1 MRFILALCDRVCYDL
16 NVYLTDNIKVQIE
29 KEWRKYNAPE
39 GIEVRMLL
47 GLHVKNFAIIDE
59 VELDFRDN
67 LNILSGE
74 TGSGKS
80 ILIGSLNC
88 ALGGRV
94 SKEMIRK
101 DAEFAYVELCF
112 RSEDECVKRVFEK
125 YELPEDDGQIL
136 ISRRIMQNGR
146 SVVKVNGEPTTQ
158 AAVKELA
165 EYLLDV
171 HGQHEHQSLLYK
183 KNHLEILD
191 RFAKKQEE
199 SVLPALRE
207 AYQEYSRCKKALQ
220 EEQVDE
226 AARQR
231 EISLLEYECNEIEAA
246 ELSVGE
252 EEELQARYRILSNQ
266 RQITEAI
273 NQVYQLTAEQDGSA
287 AELVQ
292 HAWKSVDRIA
302 ELDERIGGMRDTLSD
317 IESMLSD
324 FNREVSAYLSDL
336 QDEDTEELSTVS
348 ARLDLIHHLES
359 KYGKDEA
366 AVLKYLAEAREKLNK
381 YADYDNYIAELERK
395 KIAAEASVIKYS
407 EELSAIRKEA
417 AVALAE
423 QITEALNELNF
434 LQVEF
439 TIQLAKSA
447 AYSANGND
455 EAEFM
460 ISLNPGETPAPLAK
474 IASGGEL
481 SRIMLGIKSVLADKD
496 AIETLI
502 FDEID
507 SGISGRTAQKVAER
521 LAVIA
526 KNHQV
531 ICITHL
537 PQIAAMADS
546 HYLIEK
552 QSDGAKT
559 ATDVIL
565 LSEEAVTE
573 ELARMLGGV
582 TVTDSVLQSA
592 REMRELAESVKK
604 SLRNPLKNE

>member
-1 MRFILALCDRVCYDL
+1 
-16 NVYLTDNIKVQIE
+16 
-29 KEWRKYNAPE
+29 
-39 GIEVRMLL
+39 MLL

-101 DAEFAYVELCF
+101 DAEFAYVELYF
-112 RSEDECVKRVFEK
+112 RSDEESVRRVFEK
-125 YELPEDDGQIL
+125 YDLPEDGGQIL

-146 SVVKVNGEPTTQ
+146 SVVKINGEATTQ
-158 AAVKELA
+158 AVVKELA
-165 EYLLDV
+165 ELLLDV

-199 SVLPALRE
+199 TVLPALKE
-207 AYQEYSRCKKALQ
+207 AYQDYSRCKKALQ

-226 AARQR
+226 DARQR
-231 EISLLEYECNEIEAA
+231 ELSLLNYECNEIEAA
-246 ELSVGE
+246 ALVIGE
-252 EEELQARYRILSNQ
+252 EEELQAQYKILSNQ

-273 NQVYQLTAEQDGSA
+273 NQVHQLTAEQDGSA
-287 AELVQ
+287 AELLQ
-292 HAWKSVDRIA
+292 HAWRSVDRIA
-302 ELDERIGGMRDTLSD
+302 DLDERIGGMRDTLSD
-317 IESMLSD
+317 IESMLND
-324 FNREVSAYLSDL
+324 FNREVGAYLSDL
-336 QDEDTEELSTVS
+336 QDEDVEELSRVS
-348 ARLDLIHHLES
+348 ARLDQIHHLES
-359 KYGKDEA
+359 KYGTDVA
-366 AVLKYLAEAREKLNK
+366 SVLKYLEKAQEKLNK

-395 KIAAEASVIKYS
+395 KNAAETLLIQYS
-407 EELSAIRKEA
+407 EELSEIRKVA
-417 AVALAE
+417 AVSLSE
-423 QITEALNELNF
+423 QITDALKELNF
-434 LQVEF
+434 LQIEF
-439 TIQLAKSA
+439 SIQLTKNTT
-447 AYSANGND
+447 YSANGND

-460 ISLNPGETPAPLAK
+460 ISLNPGEEPAPLAK

-559 ATDVIL
+559 ATNVML
-565 LSEEAVTE
+565 LSEDASTE
-573 ELARMLGGV
+573 EMARMLGGV
-582 TVTDSVLQSA
+582 TITDSVLQNA
-592 REMRELAESVKK
+592 KEMRELAESVKL
-604 SLRNPLKNE
+604 SLRSVR

>member
-1 MRFILALCDRVCYDL
+1 
-16 NVYLTDNIKVQIE
+16 
-29 KEWRKYNAPE
+29 
-39 GIEVRMLL
+39 MLL

-101 DAEFAYVELCF
+101 DAEFAYVELYF
-112 RSEDECVKRVFEK
+112 HSEDNGVKAVFEK

-199 SVLPALRE
+199 SVLPRLKA
-207 AYQEYSRCKKALQ
+207 AYQEYSRCKKALL

-226 AARQR
+226 NARQR

-246 ELSVGE
+246 ALVVGE
-252 EEELQARYRILSNQ
+252 EEELQARYKVLSNQ

-273 NQVYQLTAEQDGSA
+273 NQVHQLTAEQDGSA

-292 HAWKSVDRIA
+292 HAWRSVDRIA
-302 ELDERIGGMRDTLSD
+302 ELDERISGMRDTLSD

-336 QDEDTEELSTVS
+336 QDEDMEELGSVS

-359 KYGKDEA
+359 KYGRDEE
-366 AVLKYLAEAREKLNK
+366 AVLQYLAAAQEKRNK

-395 KIAAEASVIKYS
+395 KSEAEALLMQCS
-407 EELSAIRKEA
+407 EELGAIRKDA
-417 AVALAE
+417 AGSLAE
-423 QITEALNELNF
+423 QITDALRELNF

-439 TIQLAKSA
+439 SIQLSKSNT
-447 AYSANGND
+447 YSANGND

-460 ISLNPGETPAPLAK
+460 ISLNPGETPTALAK

-521 LAVIA
+521 LSVIA

-552 QSDGAKT
+552 QSDGTKT
-559 ATDVIL
+559 ATNVVL
-565 LSEEAVTE
+565 LPEKASTE
-573 ELARMLGGV
+573 EIARMLGGV
-582 TVTDSVLQSA
+582 TITDSVLQSA
-592 REMRELAESVKK
+592 KEMRELAESVKK
-604 SLRNPLKNE
+604 SLRN

>member
-1 MRFILALCDRVCYDL
+1 
-16 NVYLTDNIKVQIE
+16 
-29 KEWRKYNAPE
+29 
-39 GIEVRMLL
+39 MLL

-101 DAEFAYVELCF
+101 DAEFAYVELYF
-112 RSEDECVKRVFEK
+112 RSDEESVRRVFEK
-125 YELPEDDGQIL
+125 YELPEDGGQIL

-146 SVVKVNGEPTTQ
+146 SVVKVNGEATTQ
-158 AAVKELA
+158 AVVKELA
-165 EYLLDV
+165 ELLLDV

-199 SVLPALRE
+199 TVLPALKE
-207 AYQEYSRCKKALQ
+207 AYQDYSRCKKALQ

-226 AARQR
+226 VARQR
-231 EISLLEYECNEIEAA
+231 ELSLLNYECNEIEAA
-246 ELSVGE
+246 ALVIGE
-252 EEELQARYRILSNQ
+252 EEELQAQYKILSNQ

-273 NQVYQLTAEQDGSA
+273 NQVHQLTAEQDGSA
-287 AELVQ
+287 AELLQ
-292 HAWKSVDRIA
+292 HAWRSVDRIA
-302 ELDERIGGMRDTLSD
+302 DLDERIGGMRDTLSD
-317 IESMLSD
+317 IESMLND
-324 FNREVSAYLSDL
+324 FNREVGAYLSDL
-336 QDEDTEELSTVS
+336 QDEDVEELSRVS
-348 ARLDLIHHLES
+348 ARLDQIHHLES
-359 KYGKDEA
+359 KYGTDVA
-366 AVLKYLAEAREKLNK
+366 SVLKYLEKAQEKLNK

-395 KIAAEASVIKYS
+395 KNAAETLLIQYS
-407 EELSAIRKEA
+407 EELSEIRKVA
-417 AVALAE
+417 AVSLSE
-423 QITEALNELNF
+423 QITDALKELNF

-439 TIQLAKSA
+439 SIQLTKNTT
-447 AYSANGND
+447 YSANGND

-460 ISLNPGETPAPLAK
+460 ISLNPGEEPAPLAK

-559 ATDVIL
+559 ATNVVL
-565 LSEEAVTE
+565 LSEDASTE
-573 ELARMLGGV
+573 EMARMLGGV
-582 TVTDSVLQSA
+582 TITDSVLQNA
-592 REMRELAESVKK
+592 KEMRELAESVKL
-604 SLRNPLKNE
+604 SLRSVR

>member
-1 MRFILALCDRVCYDL
+1 MCYDL

-324 FNREVSAYLSDL
+324 FNREVSTYLSDL
-336 QDEDTEELSTVS
+336 QDEDTEELGTVS

-417 AVALAE
+417 AVGLAE

-565 LSEEAVTE
+565 LSEEAVTQ

-604 SLRNPLKNE
+604 SLRNPLKNK

>member
-1 MRFILALCDRVCYDL
+1 MSTMIDL
-16 NVYLTDNIKVQIE
+16 VYKQNCWNGE
-29 KEWRKYNAPE
+29 K
-39 GIEVRMLL
+39 MLL

-112 RSEDECVKRVFEK
+112 RSEAEGVKRVFEK
-125 YELPEDDGQIL
+125 YELPEDGGQIL

-165 EYLLDV
+165 EFLLDV
-171 HGQHEHQSLLYK
+171 HGQQEHQSLLYK

-199 SVLPALRE
+199 SVLPKLKA
-207 AYQEYSRCKKALQ
+207 AYQEYSRCKKALL

-226 AARQR
+226 TARQR

-246 ELSVGE
+246 ALVVGE
-252 EEELQARYRILSNQ
+252 EEELQTRYKVLSNQ

-273 NQVYQLTAEQDGSA
+273 NQVHQLTAEQDGSA

-292 HAWKSVDRIA
+292 HAWRSVDRIA
-302 ELDERIGGMRDTLSD
+302 ELDERIGSMRDTLSD

-336 QDEDTEELSTVS
+336 QDEDMEELGSVS

-359 KYGKDEA
+359 KYGRDEE
-366 AVLKYLAEAREKLNK
+366 AVLQYLAVAQEKRNK

-395 KIAAEASVIKYS
+395 KSEVEALLMQYS
-407 EELSAIRKEA
+407 EELGAIRKDA
-417 AVALAE
+417 AGSLAE
-423 QITEALNELNF
+423 QITDALRELNF

-439 TIQLAKSA
+439 SIQLTKNNT
-447 AYSANGND
+447 YSANGND

-460 ISLNPGETPAPLAK
+460 ISMNPGETPAALAK

-496 AIETLI
+496 AVETLI

-546 HYLIEK
+546 HFLIEK

-559 ATDVIL
+559 ATDVVL
-565 LSEEAVTE
+565 LSEEASTE

-582 TVTDSVLQSA
+582 TITDAVLQSA
-592 REMRELAESVKK
+592 KEMRELAKSVKAA
-604 SLRNPLKNE
+604 LRN

>member
-1 MRFILALCDRVCYDL
+1 
-16 NVYLTDNIKVQIE
+16 
-29 KEWRKYNAPE
+29 
-39 GIEVRMLL
+39 MLL

-101 DAEFAYVELCF
+101 DAEFAYVELYF
-112 RSEDECVKRVFEK
+112 HSEDNGVKAVFEK
-125 YELPEDDGQIL
+125 YELPENDGQIL

-199 SVLPALRE
+199 SVLPQLKE
-207 AYQEYSRCKKALQ
+207 AYQEYSRCKKALL

-226 AARQR
+226 TARQR

-246 ELSVGE
+246 ALVVGE
-252 EEELQARYRILSNQ
+252 EEELQARYKVLSNQ

-273 NQVYQLTAEQDGSA
+273 NQVHQLTAEQDGSA

-292 HAWKSVDRIA
+292 HAWRSVDRIA

-336 QDEDTEELSTVS
+336 QDEDMEELGSVS

-359 KYGKDEA
+359 KYGRDEE
-366 AVLKYLAEAREKLNK
+366 AVLQYLAMSQEKRNK

-395 KIAAEASVIKYS
+395 KSEAEALLMQYS
-407 EELSAIRKEA
+407 EELGAIRKDA
-417 AVALAE
+417 AQSLAE
-423 QITEALNELNF
+423 QITDALRELNF

-439 TIQLAKSA
+439 SIQLSKSNT
-447 AYSANGND
+447 YSANGND

-460 ISLNPGETPAPLAK
+460 ISLNPGETPAALAK

-526 KNHQV
+526 RNHQV

-559 ATDVIL
+559 ATNVAL
-565 LSEEAVTE
+565 LSEESSTE
-573 ELARMLGGV
+573 EIARMLGGV
-582 TVTDSVLQSA
+582 TITDSVLQSA
-592 REMRELAESVKK
+592 KEMRELAESVKK
-604 SLRNPLKNE
+604 SLRKDL

>member
-1 MRFILALCDRVCYDL
+1 
-16 NVYLTDNIKVQIE
+16 
-29 KEWRKYNAPE
+29 
-39 GIEVRMLL
+39 MLL

-101 DAEFAYVELCF
+101 DAEFAYVELYF
-112 RSEDECVKRVFEK
+112 RSDEESVRRVFEK

-146 SVVKVNGEPTTQ
+146 SVVKVNGEATTQ
-158 AAVKELA
+158 AVVKELA
-165 EYLLDV
+165 ELLLDV

-199 SVLPALRE
+199 TVLPALKE
-207 AYQEYSRCKKALQ
+207 AYQDYSRCKKALQ

-226 AARQR
+226 TVRQR
-231 EISLLEYECNEIEAA
+231 EISLLEYECNEIASAA
-246 ELSVGE
+246 LIPGE
-252 EEELQARYRILSNQ
+252 EEELQARYKVLFNQ

-273 NQVYQLTAEQDGSA
+273 SQVHQLTAEQDGSA

-292 HAWKSVDRIA
+292 HAWRSVDRIA

-317 IESMLSD
+317 IESMLND
-324 FNREVSAYLSDL
+324 FNREVSIYLSDL
-336 QDEDTEELSTVS
+336 QDEDMEELSHVS

-359 KYGKDEA
+359 KYGKDET
-366 AVLKYLAEAREKLNK
+366 AVLEYLAKAQEKLNK

-395 KIAAEASVIKYS
+395 KNAAETLLIQYS
-407 EELSAIRKEA
+407 EELSEIRKVA
-417 AVALAE
+417 AVSLSE
-423 QITEALNELNF
+423 QITDALKELNF

-439 TIQLAKSA
+439 SIQLTKNTT
-447 AYSANGND
+447 YSANGND

-460 ISLNPGETPAPLAK
+460 ISLNPGEEPAPLAK

-559 ATDVIL
+559 ATNVVL
-565 LSEEAVTE
+565 LSEDASTE
-573 ELARMLGGV
+573 EMARMLGGV
-582 TVTDSVLQSA
+582 TITDSVLQNA
-592 REMRELAESVKK
+592 KEMRELAESVKL
-604 SLRNPLKNE
+604 SLRSVR

>member
-1 MRFILALCDRVCYDL
+1 
-16 NVYLTDNIKVQIE
+16 
-29 KEWRKYNAPE
+29 
-39 GIEVRMLL
+39 MLL

-101 DAEFAYVELCF
+101 DAEFAYVELYF
-112 RSEDECVKRVFEK
+112 HSEDNGVKAVFEK
-125 YELPEDDGQIL
+125 YELPENDGQIL

-199 SVLPALRE
+199 SVLPQLKE
-207 AYQEYSRCKKALQ
+207 AYQEYSRCKKALL

-226 AARQR
+226 TARQR

-246 ELSVGE
+246 ALVVGE
-252 EEELQARYRILSNQ
+252 EEELQARYKVLSNQ

-273 NQVYQLTAEQDGSA
+273 NQVHQLTAEQDGSA

-292 HAWKSVDRIA
+292 HAWRSVDRIA

-336 QDEDTEELSTVS
+336 QDEDMEELGSVS

-359 KYGKDEA
+359 KYGRDEE
-366 AVLKYLAEAREKLNK
+366 AVLQYLAVSQEKRNK

-395 KIAAEASVIKYS
+395 KSEAEALLMQYS
-407 EELSAIRKEA
+407 EELGAIRKDA
-417 AVALAE
+417 AQSLAE
-423 QITEALNELNF
+423 QITDALRELNF

-439 TIQLAKSA
+439 SIQLSKSNT
-447 AYSANGND
+447 YSANGND

-460 ISLNPGETPAPLAK
+460 ISLNPGETPAALAK

-526 KNHQV
+526 RNHQV

-559 ATDVIL
+559 ATNVAL
-565 LSEEAVTE
+565 LSEESSTE
-573 ELARMLGGV
+573 EIARMLGGV
-582 TVTDSVLQSA
+582 TITDSVLQSA
-592 REMRELAESVKK
+592 KEMRELAESVKK
-604 SLRNPLKNE
+604 SLRKDL

>member
-1 MRFILALCDRVCYDL
+1 MCYDL

-112 RSEDECVKRVFEK
+112 RSEDKCVKRVFEK

-199 SVLPALRE
+199 SVLPAMRE

-417 AVALAE
+417 AVGLAE

-565 LSEEAVTE
+565 LSEEAVTQ

>member
-1 MRFILALCDRVCYDL
+1 
-16 NVYLTDNIKVQIE
+16 
-29 KEWRKYNAPE
+29 
-39 GIEVRMLL
+39 MLL

-101 DAEFAYVELCF
+101 DAEFAYVELYF
-112 RSEDECVKRVFEK
+112 RSDEESVRRVFEK
-125 YELPEDDGQIL
+125 YELSEDGGQIL

-146 SVVKVNGEPTTQ
+146 SVVKVNGEATTQ
-158 AAVKELA
+158 AVVKELA
-165 EYLLDV
+165 ELLLDV

-199 SVLPALRE
+199 TVLPALKE
-207 AYQEYSRCKKALQ
+207 AYQDYSRCKKALQ

-226 AARQR
+226 VARQR
-231 EISLLEYECNEIEAA
+231 ELSLLNYECNEIEAA
-246 ELSVGE
+246 ALVIGE
-252 EEELQARYRILSNQ
+252 EEELQAQYKILSNQ

-273 NQVYQLTAEQDGSA
+273 NQVHQLTAEQDGSA
-287 AELVQ
+287 AELLQ
-292 HAWKSVDRIA
+292 HAWRSVDRIA
-302 ELDERIGGMRDTLSD
+302 DLDERIGGMRDTLSD
-317 IESMLSD
+317 IESMLND
-324 FNREVSAYLSDL
+324 FNREVGAYLSDL
-336 QDEDTEELSTVS
+336 QDEDVEELSRVS
-348 ARLDLIHHLES
+348 ARLDQIHHLES
-359 KYGKDEA
+359 KYGTDVA
-366 AVLKYLAEAREKLNK
+366 SVLKYLEKAQEKLNK

-395 KIAAEASVIKYS
+395 KNAAETLLIQYS
-407 EELSAIRKEA
+407 EELSEIRKVA
-417 AVALAE
+417 AVSLSE
-423 QITEALNELNF
+423 QITDALKVLNF

-439 TIQLAKSA
+439 SIQLTKNTT
-447 AYSANGND
+447 YSANGND

-460 ISLNPGETPAPLAK
+460 ISLNPGEEPAPLAK

-559 ATDVIL
+559 ATNVVL
-565 LSEEAVTE
+565 LSEDASTE
-573 ELARMLGGV
+573 EMARMLGGV
-582 TVTDSVLQSA
+582 TITDSVLQNA
-592 REMRELAESVKK
+592 KEMRELAESVK
-604 SLRNPLKNE
+604 LRLRSVH

>member
-1 MRFILALCDRVCYDL
+1 MA
-16 NVYLTDNIKVQIE
+16 
-29 KEWRKYNAPE
+29 YNAPDE
-39 GIEVRMLL
+39 IEVRMLL

-88 ALGGRV
+88 ALGGRI

-112 RSEDECVKRVFEK
+112 RSEDEGVKRVFEK

-165 EYLLDV
+165 EFLLDV

-199 SVLPALRE
+199 AVLPLLKE
-207 AYQEYSRCKKALQ
+207 AYQEYSHCKKALQ

-246 ELSVGE
+246 ALSVGE
-252 EEELQARYRILSNQ
+252 EEELQTRYKILSNQ

-366 AVLKYLAEAREKLNK
+366 AVLKYLTEAQEKLNK

-395 KIAAEASVIKYS
+395 KIAAETSVIKYS

-417 AVALAE
+417 AVGLAE
-423 QITEALNELNF
+423 QITEALKELNF

-439 TIQLAKSA
+439 SIQLTKSGT
-447 AYSANGND
+447 YSANGND

-460 ISLNPGETPAPLAK
+460 ISLNPGEAPAPLAK

-552 QSDGAKT
+552 QADGAKT
-559 ATDVIL
+559 ATNVVL
-565 LSEEAVTE
+565 LSEETVTE

-592 REMRELAESVKK
+592 REMREMAESVKK
-604 SLRNPLKNE
+604 SLRS

>member
-1 MRFILALCDRVCYDL
+1 
-16 NVYLTDNIKVQIE
+16 
-29 KEWRKYNAPE
+29 
-39 GIEVRMLL
+39 MLL

-112 RSEDECVKRVFEK
+112 HSDDEGVKQVFEK

-165 EYLLDV
+165 EFLLDV

-199 SVLPALRE
+199 SVLPAVRE
-207 AYQEYSRCKKALQ
+207 SYQEYIRCKKALQ
-220 EEQVDE
+220 EEQIDE

-246 ELSVGE
+246 ALVIGE
-252 EEELQARYRILSNQ
+252 EEELQLRYKVLSNQ

-273 NQVYQLTAEQDGSA
+273 NQVHQLTAEQDGSA

-292 HAWKSVDRIA
+292 HAWRSVDRIA

-317 IESMLSD
+317 IESMLND
-324 FNREVSAYLSDL
+324 FNREVATYLSDL
-336 QDEDTEELSTVS
+336 EDEDTEALGSVS

-366 AVLKYLAEAREKLNK
+366 AVLSYLAKAQEKLNK
-381 YADYDNYIAELERK
+381 YADYDNYIAELEHK
-395 KIAAEASVIKYS
+395 KNAAEAALMKYS
-407 EELSAIRKEA
+407 DELGEIRKEA
-417 AVALAE
+417 AVSLAE
-423 QITEALNELNF
+423 QITEALKELNF

-439 TIQLAKSA
+439 SVQLCKSS

-460 ISLNPGETPAPLAK
+460 ISLNPGEVPAALAK

-552 QSDGAKT
+552 RSDGEKT
-559 ATDVIL
+559 TTDVIL
-565 LSEEAVTE
+565 LNEEECISEV
-573 ELARMLGGV
+573 ARMLGGV
-582 TVTDSVLQSA
+582 TITDSVLQSA
-592 REMRELAESVKK
+592 KEMRELAGSVKNN
-604 SLRNPLKNE
+604 LREG

>member
-1 MRFILALCDRVCYDL
+1 
-16 NVYLTDNIKVQIE
+16 
-29 KEWRKYNAPE
+29 
-39 GIEVRMLL
+39 MLL

-59 VELDFRDN
+59 VELDFQDN

-101 DAEFAYVELCF
+101 DAEFAYVELYF
-112 RSEDECVKRVFEK
+112 RSDEESVRRVFEK

-146 SVVKVNGEPTTQ
+146 SVVKVNGEATTQ

-165 EYLLDV
+165 ELLLDV

-191 RFAKKQEE
+191 RFAKRQEE
-199 SVLPALRE
+199 TVLPALKE
-207 AYQEYSRCKKALQ
+207 AYMEYSRCKKALQ

-226 AARQR
+226 TVRQR
-231 EISLLEYECNEIEAA
+231 EISLLEYECNEIVSAA
-246 ELSVGE
+246 LIPGE
-252 EEELQARYRILSNQ
+252 EEELQARYKVLSNQ

-273 NQVYQLTAEQDGSA
+273 SQVHQLTAEQDGSA

-292 HAWKSVDRIA
+292 HAWRSVDRIA

-317 IESMLSD
+317 IESMLND
-324 FNREVSAYLSDL
+324 FNREVSVYLSDL
-336 QDEDTEELSTVS
+336 QDEDMEELSHVS

-359 KYGKDEA
+359 KYGKDET
-366 AVLKYLAEAREKLNK
+366 AVLEYLAKAQEKLDK
-381 YADYDNYIAELERK
+381 YADYDSYIADLERK
-395 KIAAEASVIKYS
+395 KAAAETLLIQYS
-407 EELSAIRKEA
+407 EELGTIRKEA
-417 AVALAE
+417 AVILAE
-423 QITEALNELNF
+423 QITEALKELNF

-439 TIQLAKSA
+439 SMQLTKSND
-447 AYSANGND
+447 YSATGND

-460 ISLNPGETPAPLAK
+460 ISLNPGEIPAPLGK

-521 LAVIA
+521 LAVIS

-537 PQIAAMADS
+537 PQIASMADS

-552 QSDGAKT
+552 QSDGEKT
-559 ATDVIL
+559 ATNVIL
-565 LSEEAVTE
+565 LSDEAGTTE
-573 ELARMLGGV
+573 IARMLGGV
-582 TVTDSVLQSA
+582 TITDSVLQSA
-592 REMRELAESVKK
+592 KEMRMLAASVKT
-604 SLRNPLKNE
+604 SLRK

>member
-1 MRFILALCDRVCYDL
+1 
-16 NVYLTDNIKVQIE
+16 
-29 KEWRKYNAPE
+29 
-39 GIEVRMLL
+39 MLL

-59 VELDFRDN
+59 VELDFQDN

-101 DAEFAYVELCF
+101 DAEFAYVELYF
-112 RSEDECVKRVFEK
+112 RSDEESVRRVFEK

-146 SVVKVNGEPTTQ
+146 SVVKVNGEATTQ

-165 EYLLDV
+165 ELLLDV

-199 SVLPALRE
+199 PVLPVLKE
-207 AYQEYSRCKKALQ
+207 AYMEYSRCKKALQ

-226 AARQR
+226 TVRQR
-231 EISLLEYECNEIEAA
+231 EISLLEYECNEIASAA
-246 ELSVGE
+246 LIPGE
-252 EEELQARYRILSNQ
+252 EEELQARYKVLSNQ

-273 NQVYQLTAEQDGSA
+273 SQVHQLTAEQDGSA

-292 HAWKSVDRIA
+292 HAWRSVDRIA

-317 IESMLSD
+317 IESMLND
-324 FNREVSAYLSDL
+324 FNREVSVYLSDL
-336 QDEDTEELSTVS
+336 QDEDMEELSHVS

-359 KYGKDEA
+359 KYGKDET
-366 AVLKYLAEAREKLNK
+366 AVLEYLAKAQEKLDK
-381 YADYDNYIAELERK
+381 YADYDSYIADLERK
-395 KIAAEASVIKYS
+395 KAAAEISLIQYS
-407 EELSAIRKEA
+407 EELGTIRKEA
-417 AVALAE
+417 AVILAE
-423 QITEALNELNF
+423 QITEALKELNF

-439 TIQLAKSA
+439 SIQLTKSNDYSA
-447 AYSANGND
+447 AGND

-460 ISLNPGETPAPLAK
+460 ISLNPGEIPAPLGK

-521 LAVIA
+521 LAVIS

-537 PQIAAMADS
+537 PQIASMADS

-552 QSDGAKT
+552 QSDGEKT
-559 ATDVIL
+559 ATNVIL
-565 LSEEAVTE
+565 LSDEAGTTE
-573 ELARMLGGV
+573 IARMLGGV
-582 TVTDSVLQSA
+582 TITDSVLESA
-592 REMRELAESVKK
+592 KEMRMLAASVKT
-604 SLRNPLKNE
+604 SLRK

>member
-1 MRFILALCDRVCYDL
+1 
-16 NVYLTDNIKVQIE
+16 
-29 KEWRKYNAPE
+29 
-39 GIEVRMLL
+39 MLL

-101 DAEFAYVELCF
+101 DAEFAYVELYF
-112 RSEDECVKRVFEK
+112 HSDDEGVKRVFEK
-125 YELPEDDGQIL
+125 YELPEDAGQIL

-165 EYLLDV
+165 ELLLDV

-199 SVLPALRE
+199 SVLPALKE
-207 AYQEYSRCKKALQ
+207 AYLEYSRCKKALQ

-246 ELSVGE
+246 ALVIGE
-252 EEELQARYRILSNQ
+252 EEELQARYKVLSNQ

-273 NQVYQLTAEQDGSA
+273 NQVHQLTAEQDGSA

-292 HAWKSVDRIA
+292 HAWRSVDRIA

-336 QDEDTEELSTVS
+336 QDEDMEELGSVST
-348 ARLDLIHHLES
+348 RLDLIHHLES

-366 AVLKYLAEAREKLNK
+366 AVLKYLAEAQEKLNK

-395 KIAAEASVIKYS
+395 KTAAEASLVQYS
-407 EELSAIRKEA
+407 EALGAIRKEA
-417 AVALAE
+417 AVVLSE
-423 QITEALNELNF
+423 QITAALKELNF

-439 TIQLAKSA
+439 SIQLTKSST
-447 AYSANGND
+447 YSANGND

-460 ISLNPGETPAPLAK
+460 ISLNPGEVPAALAK

-559 ATDVIL
+559 ATDVVL
-565 LSEEAVTE
+565 LSEDASTE

-582 TVTDSVLQSA
+582 TITDSVLQSA
-592 REMRELAESVKK
+592 KEMRGLAESVKAT
-604 SLRNPLKNE
+604 LRN

>member
-1 MRFILALCDRVCYDL
+1 
-16 NVYLTDNIKVQIE
+16 
-29 KEWRKYNAPE
+29 
-39 GIEVRMLL
+39 MLL

-59 VELDFRDN
+59 VELNLRDN

-112 RSEDECVKRVFEK
+112 RSEDEGVKRVFEK

-165 EYLLDV
+165 EFLLDV

-199 SVLPALRE
+199 AVLPLLKE

-246 ELSVGE
+246 ALSVGE
-252 EEELQARYRILSNQ
+252 EEELQARYKILSNQ

-273 NQVYQLTAEQDGSA
+273 NQVHQLTAEQDGSA

-336 QDEDTEELSTVS
+336 QDEDIEELGTVS

-359 KYGKDEA
+359 KYGRDEA
-366 AVLKYLAEAREKLNK
+366 TVLKYLTEAQEKLNK

-417 AVALAE
+417 AVGLAE
-423 QITEALNELNF
+423 QITEALKELNF

-439 TIQLAKSA
+439 SIQLTKSGT
-447 AYSANGND
+447 YSANGND

-460 ISLNPGETPAPLAK
+460 ISLNPGEIPAPLAK

-552 QSDGAKT
+552 KSDGAKT
-559 ATDVIL
+559 ATDVVL
-565 LSEEAVTE
+565 LSEEACTE

-604 SLRNPLKNE
+604 SLRD

>member
-1 MRFILALCDRVCYDL
+1 
-16 NVYLTDNIKVQIE
+16 
-29 KEWRKYNAPE
+29 
-39 GIEVRMLL
+39 MLL

-101 DAEFAYVELCF
+101 DAEFAYVELYF
-112 RSEDECVKRVFEK
+112 RSDEESVRRVFEK
-125 YELPEDDGQIL
+125 YELSEDDGQIL

-146 SVVKVNGEPTTQ
+146 SVVKVNGEATTQ
-158 AAVKELA
+158 AVVKELA
-165 EYLLDV
+165 ELLLDV

-199 SVLPALRE
+199 TVLPALKE
-207 AYQEYSRCKKALQ
+207 AYQDYSRCKKALQ

-226 AARQR
+226 VARQR
-231 EISLLEYECNEIEAA
+231 ELSLLNYECNEIEAA
-246 ELSVGE
+246 ALVIGE
-252 EEELQARYRILSNQ
+252 EEELQAQYKILSNQ

-273 NQVYQLTAEQDGSA
+273 NQVHQLTAGQDGSA
-287 AELVQ
+287 SELLQ
-292 HAWKSVDRIA
+292 HAWRSVDRIA
-302 ELDERIGGMRDTLSD
+302 DLDERIGGMRDTLSD
-317 IESMLSD
+317 IESMLND
-324 FNREVSAYLSDL
+324 FNREVGAYLSDL
-336 QDEDTEELSTVS
+336 QDEDVEELSRVS
-348 ARLDLIHHLES
+348 ARLDQIHHLES
-359 KYGKDEA
+359 KYGTDVA
-366 AVLKYLAEAREKLNK
+366 SVLKYLEKAQEKLNK

-395 KIAAEASVIKYS
+395 KNAAETLLIQYS
-407 EELSAIRKEA
+407 EELSEIRKVA
-417 AVALAE
+417 AVSLSE
-423 QITEALNELNF
+423 QITDALKELNF

-439 TIQLAKSA
+439 SIQLTKNTT
-447 AYSANGND
+447 YSANGND

-460 ISLNPGETPAPLAK
+460 ISLNPGEEPAPLAK

-559 ATDVIL
+559 ATNVVL
-565 LSEEAVTE
+565 LSEDASTE
-573 ELARMLGGV
+573 EMARMLGGV
-582 TVTDSVLQSA
+582 TITDSVLQNA
-592 REMRELAESVKK
+592 KEMRELAESVKL
-604 SLRNPLKNE
+604 SLRSVR